1 MALAVSGTA
10 SALGPSSL
18 TGTPSGWTLGTDST
32 MDGIGRFLYSGDK
45 GAKSDTVEPLVF
57 WILADGDSVADYARI
72 GSTGGQPN
80 AGSLFS
86 MKLAARGPGA
96 FVGGGT
102 EVPLP
107 GTLGLLGMGIAGL
120 GAIRRRKS

>member
-1 MALAVSGTA
+1 
-10 SALGPSSL
+10 
-18 TGTPSGWTLGTDST
+18 